1 MECELVVRGRR
12 QSTREESA
20 GEDPEDELEV
30 ETDDDEEDGWLGV
43 GKRSASAIA
52 YFITDS
58 EKFAPPK
65 KKAKVV
71 RRTYRML
78 ALVSTSP
85 EELYNRKILLEE
97 YGEAIMLAQ
106 HYGLDTDSVY
116 RFDIVS
122 KFSCAFSTCSLF
134 FYIGDS
140 GKRAINQLLQ
150 FKII

>member
-1 MECELVVRGRR
+1 MVVRGRR

-116 RFDIVS
+116 RYLHCRV
-122 KFSCAFSTCSLF
+122 
-134 FYIGDS
+134 
-140 GKRAINQLLQ
+140 
-150 FKII
+150 

>member
-71 RRTYRML
+71 RRTPTPVYKSFS
-78 ALVSTSP
+78 STEP
-85 EELYNRKILLEE
+85 I
-97 YGEAIMLAQ
+97 
-106 HYGLDTDSVY
+106 
-116 RFDIVS
+116 
-122 KFSCAFSTCSLF
+122 
-134 FYIGDS
+134 
-140 GKRAINQLLQ
+140 
-150 FKII
+150 